1 MEAKHTPGP
10 WKFRKAGGMIMGDSK
25 TDWPAHVVYQYRD
38 EQGRHCTAFVAVCE
52 STTLPNE
59 ANALLIAAAPELL
72 TALKEL
78 AHQVQISNAIDDHGH
93 ALKNLKALHDAE
105 AAIRK
110 AKGEM

>member
-59 ANALLIAAAPELL
+59 ANALLIAAAPDMLE
-72 TALKEL
+72 ALDK
-78 AHQVQISNAIDDHGH
+78 IR
-93 ALKNLKALHDAE
+93 NLERRNFREAWDMLQEVDRLAE

-110 AKGEM
+110 AKGE